1 MGNCSGLCQNT
12 VGSFFCACNTGFFL
26 DVTDNS
32 TCLGTCQSLYLAV
45 FFLSKS
51 FIAKHTDIDE
61 CDPGCHVHS
70 TCHDCGANSRCV
82 NTLGS
87 FNCDC
92 NQFYQRIE
100 DTMSCKGDQAA
111 CN

>member
-1 MGNCSGLCQNT
+1 MS
-12 VGSFFCACNTGFFL
+12 
-26 DVTDNS
+26 VTLS
-32 TCLGTCQSLYLAV
+32 SSI
-45 FFLSKS
+45 FLSKS

-100 DTMSCKGDQAA
+100 DTMSCKGDQAVINVMTTYDKPIEMSLKLRA
-111 CN
+111 LL